1 MVARSIRN
9 RPLAAS
15 FVPAFGFTWAVWVP
29 RAAGVPFGA
38 VGQLWP
44 WIPAAAAL
52 LAAALTGGR
61 AAVAELRA
69 RLVRWCAGA
78 LMVRGLAVV
87 RGGRPRASGLL
98 ARRGRTIR
106 DARRV
111 LVGRSAAST
120 GRRDPLA
127 LLPLFLLVLFVT
139 DGVGEEVAWRGFAL
153 PRRLVR

>member
-15 FVPAFGFTWAVWVP
+15 FVLAFGFTWAVWVP

-52 LAAALTGGR
+52 LAALTGGR
-61 AAVAELRA
+61 AAVAELGA

-78 LMVRGLAVV
+78 LVRGLAVV

-153 PRRLVR
+153 PRLLVR